1 MILIID
7 DDFLFAETIAQNC
20 RRGLRGGGAGKTA
33 TAGAAPA
40 SDTKVAPVTQ
50 AAPAPEIKIIGDA
63 ITAIQ
68 WLGATG
74 VVPELIFL
82 DVLLVGPDA
91 FTFLNELR
99 SYSETATVPVAL
111 THDLRFLEKFTAADL
126 ADYGVVALLAKNR
139 LRPQTVQKL
148 ARRYAGAGVANAES
162 TAATPTTAATTTPTT
177 ASTTPAEATP

>member
-1 MILIID
+1 M
-7 DDFLFAETIAQNC
+7 AV
-20 RRGLRGGGAGKTA
+20 A
-33 TAGAAPA
+33 T
-40 SDTKVAPVTQ
+40 K

-68 WLGATG
+68 WLGETG

-82 DVLLVGPDA
+82 DVLLAGPDA

-162 TAATPTTAATTTPTT
+162 AAATPTASATTTPTTAATTTPAT
-177 ASTTPAEATP
+177 AATTTPAEATP

>member
-20 RRGLRGGGAGKTA
+20 RRALRGGGADKTA
-33 TAGAAPA
+33 TA
-40 SDTKVAPVTQ
+40 KV
-50 AAPAPEIKIIGDA
+50 APAPEIKIIGDA

-68 WLGATG
+68 WLGETG

-139 LRPQTVQKL
+139 LKPQTVQKL
-148 ARRYAGAGVANAES
+148 ARRYAGAGVASAES
-162 TAATPTTAATTTPTT
+162 A
-177 ASTTPAEATP
+177 AEATR